1 MEILDTTP
9 FGDASKGETGLKR
22 LVAEGVLVD
31 AFSLHDGSF
40 KEKINDSVTLQS
52 KPSNPRSFLYFH
64 WAKFSLWYKHQPLD
78 QIRDYFGEKVG
89 FYFAWLGSYTNW

>member
-1 MEILDTTP
+1 LEILDTTT
-9 FGDASKGETGLKR
+9 FGNVSKGEAGVKR
-22 LVAEGVLVD
+22 LVAEGVLED
-31 AFSLHDGSF
+31 AFSLHDGSY
-40 KEKINDSVTLQS
+40 KQKKQDIVVNQS
-52 KPSNPRSFLYFH
+52 KPLNPRSFLYFH